1 MIAAVITH
9 CAGID
14 VGKKTLAVCV
24 LVGAA
29 DAEPSVEQREF
40 GTTNAQLR
48 RLRAWLVERGCTHAV
63 MESTGSY
70 WKPVYEVLEAGLQ
83 VILAH
88 AGQVKARRGHKT
100 DWTDAR
106 WLAHLLRHALVR
118 ASFIPPRGIREL
130 RDLTRRRKQ
139 LLSDATSERNRVQ
152 KLLETASVKLGNVL
166 SDVFGVSGQR
176 VLEALLEGCA
186 TPAEMAALMDGR
198 LRPKIPQVI
207 ESLEG
212 HRMDAHHRWMIRQ
225 CLDHLVFL
233 ESQIRAIDEQIRVH
247 IRECGYQA
255 SFELLQSVPG
265 VQADTAAVILA
276 EVGDDMRQ
284 FPSAAHLSS
293 YGGVCPGNH
302 KSAGKS
308 YSGHARGGDR
318 WLRNALVQSAW
329 AVAARKRGALRDRF
343 WRQASRGGRKKALI
357 ALAHG
362 LLIAVYDTLSSG
374 HPYVEKDAPAMSE
387 TQRQR
392 LIRHHTRRLGKLG
405 VATRSCS
412 VKEIK
417 NQ

>member
-1 MIAAVITH
+1 MIPAVITQ

-14 VGKKTLAVCV
+14 VGKKMLAVCV

-48 RLRAWLVERGCTHAV
+48 RLRAWLRERGCTHAV
-63 MESTGSY
+63 MESTGAY
-70 WKPVYEVLEAGLQ
+70 WKPVYEVLEDGLE
-83 VILAH
+83 VILAN
-88 AGQVKARRGHKT
+88 AGQVKGRRGHKT

-106 WLAHLLRHALVR
+106 WLAHLLRHGLVR
-118 ASFIPPRGIREL
+118 ASFIPPRGIRYL

-139 LLSDATSERNRVQ
+139 LLSDSTSERNRVQ
-152 KLLETASVKLGNVL
+152 KLLETANVKLGNVL

-176 VLEALLEGCA
+176 VLEALLDGRA
-186 TPAEMAALMDGR
+186 TPAQMAELMDSR
-198 LRPKIPQVI
+198 MRAKVPAVI

-212 HRMDAHHRWMIRQ
+212 HRMDEHHRWMIRQ

-233 ESQIRAIDEQIRVH
+233 ESQMRAIDEQVRAH
-247 IRECGYQA
+247 IRECGYEE
-255 SFELLQSVPG
+255 SFALLQSVPG
-265 VQADTAAVILA
+265 VQSDTAAVILA
-276 EVGDDMRQ
+276 EIGPDMGQ

-293 YGGVCPGNH
+293 YGGVCPGNY

-318 WLRNALVQSAW
+318 WLRSALVQSAW
-329 AVAARKRGALRDRF
+329 AVAARKQGALRDKF

-357 ALAHG
+357 ALAHN
-362 LLIAVYDTLSSG
+362 LLIAIYETLLAG
-374 HPYVEKDAPAMSE
+374 QPYTEKDAPPMSE
-387 TQRQR
+387 AQRQR

-412 VKEIK
+412 VKGLTT
-417 NQ
+417 

>member
-1 MIAAVITH
+1 MIPAVVTH

-14 VGKKTLAVCV
+14 VGKKILAVCV
-24 LVGAA
+24 MAGAA

-40 GTTNAQLR
+40 GTSNAQLR
-48 RLRAWLVERGCTHAV
+48 LLRAWLAERGCTHAV
-63 MESTGSY
+63 MESTGAY
-70 WKPVYEVLEAGLQ
+70 WKPVYEVLEESLQ

-100 DWTDAR
+100 DWSDAR
-106 WLAHLLRHALVR
+106 WLAHLLRHGLVR
-118 ASFIPPRGIREL
+118 ASFIPPRGIRYL

-139 LLSDATSERNRVQ
+139 LLSDSTSERNRVQ
-152 KLLETASVKLGNVL
+152 KLLETANVKLGNVL

-176 VLEALLEGCA
+176 VLDALLEGRA
-186 TPAEMAALMDGR
+186 SPSEMAALMDAR
-198 LRPKIPQVI
+198 IRSKIPAVI

-225 CLDHLVFL
+225 CLDHLVFI
-233 ESQIRAIDEQIRVH
+233 ETQIRAIDEQIRTH
-247 IRECGYQA
+247 IRECGYEA
-255 SFELLQSVPG
+255 SFALLETVPG

-276 EVGDDMRQ
+276 EIGPDMGQ

-318 WLRNALVQSAW
+318 WLRSALVQSAW
-329 AVAARKRGALRDRF
+329 AVAARKQGVLRDKF

-374 HPYVEKDAPAMSE
+374 QPYIERDAPPMSE
-387 TQRQR
+387 AQRQR

-412 VKEIK
+412 VKAHT